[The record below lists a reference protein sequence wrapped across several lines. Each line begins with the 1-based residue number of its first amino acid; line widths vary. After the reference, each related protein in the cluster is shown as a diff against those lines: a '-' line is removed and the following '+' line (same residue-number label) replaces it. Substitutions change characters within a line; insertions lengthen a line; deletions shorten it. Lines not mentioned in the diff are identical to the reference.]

1 MGSTE
6 LVLKRSPN
14 IPDVEVQPEFLQG
27 MVNRRMQ
34 GYLKYGS
41 VMDTSAKTRSAY
53 VENIADRVRLYLETG
68 NTEWLMDAAVFAWLE
83 FTTPSHENAH
93 FRATGNDESPG
104 ALLRDG
110 TRTHGAAAREEAA
123 RVAYAGRP
131 SGD

>member
-14 IPDVEVQPEFLQG
+14 IPDEEVQPEFLQG

-41 VMDTSAKTRSAY
+41 LFTASAKTRSAY
-53 VENIADRVRLYLETG
+53 VENIDVRVKKYLETG

-83 FTTPSHENAH
+83 FTTPSHEKAH
-93 FRATGNDESPG
+93 FRATGDSESPG
-104 ALLRDG
+104 AVLRDG
-110 TRTHGAAAREEAA
+110 TVTHGKAAREEAA